1 MSLRFGVRTNIRDSL
16 PRDAP
21 ARINAGMRGAIG
33 RSTRFLRGIAF
44 ENINKNTG
52 RTAGTIGSTLTGGG
66 SSVSGHVGSN
76 DKVARI
82 LEFGSRPHVIRPRNA
97 KALKFNVGGRTV
109 FARSVNH
116 PGTRPYRWL
125 ERSGER
131 GGAYAKAE
139 LAGVFARVFGV

>member
-1 MSLRFGVRTNIRDSL
+1 MSLRFNVSTNIRDNI

-21 ARINAGMRGAIG
+21 ARIDAGMRGAIG
-33 RSTRFLRGIAF
+33 RSTRFLRGVAF
-44 ENINKNTG
+44 EEINKDTG
-52 RTAGTIGSTLTGGG
+52 RTAGTIGSTIIGGG

-76 DKVARI
+76 DDVARY
-82 LEFGSRPHVIRPRNA
+82 LEFGTRPHVIRPRNA

-125 ERSGER
+125 SKSGER